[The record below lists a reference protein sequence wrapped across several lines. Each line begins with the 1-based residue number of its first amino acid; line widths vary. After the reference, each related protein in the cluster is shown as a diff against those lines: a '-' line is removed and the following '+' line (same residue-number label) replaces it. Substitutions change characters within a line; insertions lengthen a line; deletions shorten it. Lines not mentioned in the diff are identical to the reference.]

1 MVDFGERT
9 NRSNLDLKST
19 LFVVLKQDKCTHTE
33 MEAKKDGI
41 RKNIRRFCNSL
52 GKKRWQNR
60 SRTKDLRGDQILD
73 SFQR

>member
-1 MVDFGERT
+1 MVDFGERN

-19 LFVVLKQDKCTHTE
+19 LFVVLKQDKCTHIE

-41 RKNIRRFCNSL
+41 RKNIRFCNSL